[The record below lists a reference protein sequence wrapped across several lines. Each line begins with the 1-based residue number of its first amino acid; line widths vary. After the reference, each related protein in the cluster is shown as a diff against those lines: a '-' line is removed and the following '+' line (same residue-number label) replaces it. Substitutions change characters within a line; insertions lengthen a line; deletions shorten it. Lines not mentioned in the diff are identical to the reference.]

1 MRSELLAIVAAI
13 SAGIAPG
20 PGGRACADDG
30 EPTRAAAVGGEDGE
44 HGKHGE
50 RSKDGRAR
58 AARPRRPQLRPMARS
73 IAFADVTAAA
83 GIADLGISHGV
94 SVGDCN
100 GDGWPDVFTGGHYMA
115 HPRLWRNLGNGAF
128 VDDTAALMPMPIADN
143 HGAQWFDADNDGVQ
157 ELYVTGGAGF
167 GLGAAPKHYYR
178 RSGALHFDVAAAA
191 GLDLP
196 LMRGR
201 TPLALDADGDGLL
214 DLLLAAQ
221 VRPDRQSPPSL
232 YQQRAGRFR
241 EVGSAL
247 GFGVGVGTEFGVL
260 GDLDGDGK
268 LDALFD
274 GYPRRAYSFV
284 GGVQNITP
292 TVGFPALPPFPIMH
306 DAVIAD
312 LTGDGRNDVYMARE
326 STRSAAHRDGPLA
339 IEFVANLDG
348 AEHGIR
354 FGSLPGHVLWLD
366 WGGVSGWTPA
376 DVFIG
381 AQGWNPPQNGVPL
394 DPSDPA
400 NAGIAP
406 HAPGQARGIYVG
418 WDASAQEWVCV
429 CSTPEWAEAL
439 VRFICSLPVT
449 APQPIGFAPPGANA
463 SDVLLVGVGNGPGG
477 GYANQT
483 AASGIPSWLR
493 GRSVVAADFDNDMD
507 LDLYVERS
515 TQSSNLDNVLL
526 ENLGG
531 GMFAPA
537 PAGVA
542 VGSPEGIGDSVASF
556 DYDRDGW
563 IDLLVV
569 NGLGSAFR
577 QPSSPGAFADDGQT
591 QLLRNVSANGN
602 HWLGI
607 ELVGTAS
614 NRDGIGARIEV
625 LAGGVRQVREHGGG
639 MHRHSQN
646 HGIHFGLGPNVAA
659 KHVIVDWPSGQRT
672 VVRGVAA
679 DQYLTIV
686 E

>member
-1 MRSELLAIVAAI
+1 MRSELLAIVAAM

-20 PGGRACADDG
+20 LNGSACADGG
-30 EPTRAAAVGGEDGE
+30 EPTRAAAIGGGDG
-44 HGKHGE
+44 KE
-50 RSKDGRAR
+50 RVTRAS
-58 AARPRRPQLRPMARS
+58 RPRRPQPRPSVRS

-83 GIADLGISHGV
+83 GIADMGISHGV

-100 GDGWPDVFTGGHYMA
+100 GDGWPDVFTSGHYMA
-115 HPRLWRNLGNGAF
+115 HPRLWRNLGNGTF
-128 VDDTAALMPMPIADN
+128 VDDTMAMLPLPYADN

-167 GLGAAPKHYYR
+167 GLGAAPKHFYR
-178 RSGALHFDVAAAA
+178 RSGANYFDVAASA

-201 TPLALDADGDGLL
+201 TPLAVDADGDGQL
-214 DLLLAAQ
+214 DLLMAAQ
-221 VRPDRQSPPSL
+221 VRPDRQAPPSL
-232 YQQRAGRFR
+232 YQQRGGRFR
-241 EVGSAL
+241 EVGAAL

-260 GDLDGDGK
+260 GDLDGDGE

-274 GYPRRAYSFV
+274 GYPRRAYSFAG
-284 GGVQNITP
+284 GGVQDVTATI
-292 TVGFPALPPFPIMH
+292 GFPPLPPFPTTH

-326 STRSAAHRDGPLA
+326 TTRSAAHRDGPLA

-354 FGSLPGHVLWLD
+354 FGSLPGHVLWMD
-366 WGGVSGWTPA
+366 WGGVSNWTTA
-376 DVFIG
+376 DVFVG

-394 DPSDPA
+394 DPADPA

-406 HAPGQARGIYVG
+406 HVPGQARGVYIG
-418 WDASAQEWVCV
+418 WDVVAQEWVCV
-429 CSTPEWAEAL
+429 CSTPVWAEAL
-439 VRFICSLPVT
+439 LRFICSLPVT
-449 APQPIGFAPPGANA
+449 APQAIGYAPAGPNA
-463 SDVLLVGVGNGPGG
+463 SDVLLVGVGGGAGG

-515 TQSSNLDNVLL
+515 TQSCNLDNVLL

-537 PAGVA
+537 PCGVA
-542 VGSPEGIGDSVASF
+542 VGSPDGIGDAVATL
-556 DYDRDGW
+556 DYDRDGCV
-563 IDLLVV
+563 DLLLV

-591 QLLRNVSANGN
+591 QLLRNVTANGN

-607 ELVGTAS
+607 ELVGTTS

-646 HGIHFGLGPNVAA
+646 HGIHFGLGTNVSA
-659 KHVIVDWPSGQRT
+659 KHVIVDWPSGQRS
-672 VVRGVAA
+672 VVRGVFA

>member
-1 MRSELLAIVAAI
+1 MRSELLAIVAAMLA
-13 SAGIAPG
+13 SIAPG
-20 PGGRACADDG
+20 PTGSACANGGD
-30 EPTRAAAVGGEDGE
+30 PTRAAAAGPED
-44 HGKHGE
+44 KE
-50 RSKDGRAR
+50 RRAR
-58 AARPRRPQLRPMARS
+58 APRSRRPQPRS
-73 IAFADVTAAA
+73 STSAIAFADVTAAV
-83 GIADLGISHGV
+83 GIADMGISHGV

-100 GDGWPDVFTGGHYMA
+100 GDGWPDIFTGGHYMA
-115 HPRLWRNLGNGAF
+115 HPRLWRNLGNGSF
-128 VDDTAALMPMPIADN
+128 VDDTIALMPLPHGDN

-167 GLGAAPKHYYR
+167 GLGAAPKRQYR
-178 RSGALHFDVAAAA
+178 RSGAFYFDVAAAV

-201 TPLALDADGDGLL
+201 TPLAVDADGDGLL
-214 DLLLAAQ
+214 DLLMAAQ
-221 VRPDRQSPPSL
+221 LRPDLQSPPSL
-232 YQQRAGRFR
+232 YQQRGGRFR
-241 EVGSAL
+241 EVGAAL

-274 GYPRRAYSFV
+274 GYPRRAYSFLG
-284 GGVQNITP
+284 GGVQNIT
-292 TVGFPALPPFPIMH
+292 TTIGLPPLAPFPTMH

-312 LTGDGRNDVYMARE
+312 LTGDGRNDVYMARDA
-326 STRSAAHRDGPLA
+326 TRSAAHRDGPLA

-348 AEHGIR
+348 DEHGIR

-366 WGGVSGWTPA
+366 WGGVSGWTTA

-381 AQGWNPPQNGVPL
+381 AQGWNPSQNGVPL

-400 NAGIAP
+400 NSGIAP
-406 HAPGQARGIYVG
+406 HAPGQSRGIYIG
-418 WDASAQEWVCV
+418 WDAAALEWVCL
-429 CSTPEWAEAL
+429 CSTPVWAEAL
-439 VRFICSLPVT
+439 IRFICSLPVT
-449 APQPIGFAPPGANA
+449 VPQAIGYAPGGPNA
-463 SDVLLVGVGNGPGG
+463 SDVLFVRVGNGPNG

-483 AASGIPSWLR
+483 VVSGIPSWLR

-515 TQSSNLDNVLL
+515 TQSCNLDNVLL

-531 GMFAPA
+531 GMFALA

-542 VGSPEGIGDSVASF
+542 VGSPDGIGDSVATF
-556 DYDRDGW
+556 DYDRDGLV
-563 IDLLVV
+563 DLLLV

-577 QPSSPGAFADDGQT
+577 LPSSPGAFADDGRT
-591 QLLRNVSANGN
+591 QLLRNVTANGN

-607 ELVGTAS
+607 ELVGTTS
-614 NRDGIGARIEV
+614 NRDGIGARVQV
-625 LAGGVRQVREHGGG
+625 LAGGVSQIREHGGG

-646 HGIHFGLGPNVAA
+646 HGIHFGLGQNAVT

-679 DQYLTIV
+679 DQVLTIV